1 MGRWSARR
9 DNVALSTTAD
19 FMTLISASARRAQV
33 YLVEFAGM
41 GTASAANSIQVARS
55 SGGVTGGGAI
65 TPEPIGGEQ
74 AAVASVVNTTWAT
87 QPTLDD
93 VLKLLGVNANG
104 GIQRW
109 QTTDPRAMFEIRNA
123 ATMSLRSAT
132 GASLVSGYMEWDE
145 P

>member
-1 MGRWSARR
+1 
-9 DNVALSTTAD
+9 
-19 FMTLISASARRAQV
+19 MTLVSASARRGYV

-41 GTASAANSIQVARS
+41 GTASAANSVQVARS

-65 TPEPIGGEQ
+65 TPEPLGGEQ
-74 AAVASVVNTTWAT
+74 AAVASTVNTTWAT

-104 GIQRW
+104 GINRW
-109 QTTDPRAMFEIRNA
+109 QTTDPRAMIEIRNA

-132 GASLVSGYMEWDE
+132 GTSTVSGYMEWDE
-145 P
+145 T